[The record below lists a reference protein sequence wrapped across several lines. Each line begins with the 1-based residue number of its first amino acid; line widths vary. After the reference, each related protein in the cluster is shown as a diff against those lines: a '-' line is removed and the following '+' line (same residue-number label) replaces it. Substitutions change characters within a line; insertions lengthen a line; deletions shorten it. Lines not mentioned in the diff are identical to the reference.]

1 MEKPLMSK
9 RHLVD
14 SFDEALEFPQTSGW
28 TDGLP
33 VVPPTASKVARFL
46 DHSGLEPDLVVGE
59 VPERARVITA
69 EMLAVNAV
77 MAGCLPEYM
86 PVLVAAVEAATDPQF
101 KFNHLASLGS
111 PWPLMI
117 VNGPIT
123 REIKLNSGMYLF
135 GPGHRP
141 NATMARAL
149 SLVLRN
155 CAEAKVEGVQRG
167 KWGNPN
173 RFVGCIAENEET
185 PWTPLHVQRG
195 MDRNDSAVTLVSTY
209 PGVPQH
215 TTMLM
220 LGERPERM
228 LDPVCHSLASYGGA
242 LWTRGAF
249 TLIMGPADVEVFVKR
264 GWSKEDV
271 RRYVMENTRSSIAE
285 LKYRGAWGM
294 GLDEMNEEMHQIQ
307 PGDEQTFLH
316 LFKDNGEY
324 DRYLYTRSNLE
335 GRVVDLFVVVA
346 GGNAGWRPALT
357 FPYQYSTNPVTKKI
371 RTR

>member
-1 MEKPLMSK
+1 MSGTLTSM
-9 RHLVD
+9 RYPVD
-14 SFDEALEFPQTSGW
+14 DLAEALELPHRNGW
-28 TDGLP
+28 SDGLP
-33 VVPPTASKVARFL
+33 VVPPTESRVAEFL
-46 DHSGLEPDLVVGE
+46 DSVGLAPDQVIGE
-59 VPERARVITA
+59 VPERARAITA
-69 EMLAVNAV
+69 EKLAINAV

-86 PVLVAAVEAATDPQF
+86 PVLVAAVEAVTDPQF

-111 PWPLMI
+111 PWPLI
-117 VNGPIT
+117 IINGPIT
-123 REIKLNSGMYLF
+123 REIGLNSGMYIF

-141 NATMARAL
+141 NLTIARAL

-195 MDRNDSAVTLVSTY
+195 LDRNDSAVTLVSTY

-242 LWTRGAF
+242 LWTRGVF
-249 TLIMGPADVEVFVKR
+249 TLLMGPADVEVFVKK

-271 RRYVMENTRSSIAE
+271 RNYVVENTKSSVAE
-285 LKYRGAWGM
+285 LKYRGVWGM
-294 GLDEMNEEMHQIQ
+294 GLDEMSEEMHQIQ
-307 PGDEQTFLH
+307 PGDEKTFLY
-316 LFKDNGEY
+316 LFKDNGEL
-324 DRYLYTRSNLE
+324 DRYVYTRSNLE
-335 GRVVDLFVVVA
+335 GRLVDLFVVVA

-371 RTR
+371 RSK